1 MFTRIHICLF
11 LFALAAAPVA
21 AQTSSA
27 LPADRLQLANQLLK
41 RGLESEALREY
52 EAVRGADGVPQDLVL
67 YRIGEICRGLP
78 KPRVADALAAYDEL
92 VRKFPVS
99 KYADYA
105 RLGRAVLLAEPQRSA
120 ALLEL
125 DRRETPPDVRA
136 NALYRLGEANE
147 KARRTAEAADFY
159 RRAADAAPDGEIA
172 RFARLRAASMLA
184 SSGRSSDRR
193 SSQQVYLD
201 LAESPDAKVAEE
213 ALFFAAMLSYRDRR
227 YAEASA
233 LFSRLSSRFPDGAH
247 AGEAATYAA
256 WANYLCGKHVESLRL
271 ASALR
276 GRGNEDADYLAAASL
291 KALGRTAEALAA
303 YREYLAAHPS
313 GRHAD
318 AAWAERL
325 GALAALGDSRGVL
338 DELSR
343 RAEPPAKSAAL
354 AWSHGCEAAIAVTNF
369 PLAIEYAR
377 LVVGCKDSPQA
388 PNATYRLAWLLEQTK
403 DWSKAAAAYRI
414 LARHWPDGPLAA
426 QALFQAGVDEIKG
439 GRADRACADWTD
451 LLAKYPDSR
460 HAPEALYARAMEEI
474 RRKEYRAAEKSLSE
488 RFRRF
493 PDAGRR
499 PEALYWWGVAA
510 KGMDDDPEAER
521 HFRAALEAAPT
532 AELEREAKLELA
544 SVLQRRGKNA
554 EAAAVF
560 AGLLETKAVDRLTPA
575 TLAWVAESMLETT
588 NGAAAALAAAQVVER
603 RKVDAAWTQTG
614 AELAGE
620 AHEAL
625 GEGDAAAAAYER
637 ALKTGARTVAGIKAA
652 LALGRLETGKGLFD
666 EAKAHLS
673 DAVERSKSQERLAF
687 RVRAYAALARNEEER
702 GDAAAALGYHL
713 LVGTLFDD
721 RETVPRSLA
730 RAAAIMKEQGKA
742 EESAKLLE
750 ELKTRYPDAATE

>member
-1 MFTRIHICLF
+1 MFKRIHTCLF

-21 AQTSSA
+21 AQSSSA
-27 LPADRLQLANQLLK
+27 LPADRLALANQLLR

-52 EAVRGADGVPQDLVL
+52 EAIRGADGVPQDEIL
-67 YRIGEICRGLP
+67 YRLGEIYRSLP
-78 KPRVADALAAYDEL
+78 KPRVADALAAYEEL

-99 KYADYA
+99 RYADYA
-105 RLGRAVLLAEPQRSA
+105 RLGRAVLLAEPRKSA
-120 ALLEL
+120 ALREL
-125 DRRETPPDVRA
+125 DRKETPPDVRA

-147 KARRTAEAADFY
+147 KARRIAEAADCY
-159 RRAADAAPDGEIA
+159 RRAAEAAPTNGIA
-172 RFARLRAASMLA
+172 RFARLRSASMLA
-184 SSGRSSDRR
+184 SSDKAADRR
-193 SSQQVYLD
+193 SSLLVYLD

-227 YAEASA
+227 YAEAAA

-247 AGEAATYAA
+247 CGEAATYAA
-256 WANYLCGKHVESLRL
+256 WANYLCGKHVEALRL

-276 GRGNEDADYLAAASL
+276 GRGNEDADYLTAASL

-303 YREYLAAHPS
+303 YRECLAAHPS

-325 GALAALGDSRGVL
+325 GTLAATGDSRGVL

-354 AWSHGCEAAIAVTNF
+354 AWSYGCEAAIAVTNF

-377 LVVGCKDSPQA
+377 LVVGRKDSPQA

-403 DWSKAAAAYRI
+403 DWAKAAAAYRI
-414 LARHWPDGPLAA
+414 LARHWPDNALAA
-426 QALFQAGVDEIKG
+426 QALFQAGVDEVRG
-439 GRADRACADWTD
+439 GRADRACADWTA
-451 LLAKYPDSR
+451 LLAKYPDSPY
-460 HAPEALYARAMEEI
+460 APEALYARAMEEM
-474 RRKEYRAAEKSLSE
+474 RRKECRAAEKSLSE

-521 HFRAALEAAPT
+521 HFRAALEAGPT

-544 SVLQRRGKNA
+544 SVLQRRGKTA

-560 AGLLETKAVDRLTPA
+560 AGLLETKAVDRMAPD
-575 TLAWVAESMLETT
+575 TLRWVAESMLETT
-588 NGAAAALAAAQVVER
+588 NGAAAALAAAQVVEK
-603 RKVDAAWTQTG
+603 RKIDAAWTQIG
-614 AELAGE
+614 AELSGE

-637 ALKTGARTVAGIKAA
+637 ALKTGARTAAGIKAA

-666 EAKAHLS
+666 EAKAHLA
-673 DAVERSKSQERLAF
+673 DAVERSKAQERLPF

-702 GDAAAALGYHL
+702 GDAAASLGYHL

-721 RETVPRSLA
+721 PEIVPRSLA

-742 EESAKLLE
+742 EEAAKLLD
-750 ELKTRYPDAATE
+750 ELKKRYPDAATE